1 MTTKNYSLLVGVM
14 LLAILLT
21 NFGLFIAP
29 VFSSESVEQDRT
41 VCLSRCNSP
50 TGRGAE
56 MYFRGRGSGDNS
68 LWRLRS
74 ICIANCEKRFCK
86 EWEKGMD
93 EIGND

>member
-56 MYFRGRGSGDNS
+56 MYFEVQGTTVCGDSVQYVLLTVRKDFGRNG
-68 LWRLRS
+68 R
-74 ICIANCEKRFCK
+74 K
-86 EWEKGMD
+86 EWTK
-93 EIGND
+93 